1 MKDATDCAAPSAP
14 PKIISHRDLFLVF
27 AKIGLLGFGGVTAW
41 LRIILVEEQGWLG
54 EQEFAELFGLASTLP
69 GANTVA
75 VSVMLGD
82 RCQGASGSIA
92 ALTGLLTM
100 PLLILAGIASLY
112 DRFAHLPDVKNAIAG
127 AAAATAG
134 LVIGN
139 AFKMAR
145 NMKPDPTAYLIGI
158 TVFISA
164 GILQLPL
171 LWTLLTIVPA
181 SMVLLAFRAK
191 ARWMAR

>member
-1 MKDATDCAAPSAP
+1 MNDVSGFAP
-14 PKIISHRDLFLVF
+14 PPAALKKITHRDLFLVF

-41 LRIILVEEQGWLG
+41 LRRVLVEEQGWL
-54 EQEFAELFGLASTLP
+54 EDREFAELFGLASTLP

-82 RCQGASGSIA
+82 RYQGPSGSVA
-92 ALTGLLTM
+92 AVTGLLAM

-112 DRFAHLPDVKNAIAG
+112 GQFANLSDVKNAIAG

-145 NMKPDPTAYLIGI
+145 NMKPDAIAYLIGAI
-158 TVFISA
+158 VFICA

-171 LWTLLTIVPA
+171 LWTLLVVVPA
-181 SMVLLAFRAK
+181 SILVLTIRKRVL
-191 ARWMAR
+191 